1 MIATPS
7 SPPQAS
13 LTFQENHRNCEF
25 CQFPTTLPL
34 TAIYQCK
41 KCGFNQE
48 KLFPNGIEFANQ
60 AQCMYCN
67 P

>member
-1 MIATPS
+1 M
-7 SPPQAS
+7 
-13 LTFQENHRNCEF
+13 HRNCEF

-41 KCGFNQE
+41 KCEFNQE
-48 KLFPNGIEFANQ
+48 KLFTNGIEFANQ